1 MNITDFRDTQKQ
13 FLEINHRDNRIT
25 FVFTANMLM
34 LTAFSSFGDLDF
46 TVTMDTRETNA
57 LKDALAHFFDESD
70 GRTTFNYDKETFNSP
85 TAPELSIS
93 TTNWESLL
101 KKVWLSHVAQVTV
114 MMNLVFLLAPVS
126 RGNPALPRCATPA
139 LTSDTFSWSPSAGG
153 LYKKVSINV

>member
-70 GRTTFNYDKETFNSP
+70 GRATFNYDKETFNSP

-93 TTNWESLL
+93 TTNWGEPFEEG
-101 KKVWLSHVAQVTV
+101 VVVTCRTGHGYDEPSFSV
-114 MMNLVFLLAPVS
+114 GACEAEAILRYLD
-126 RGNPALPRCATPA
+126 ALPLP
-139 LTSDTFSWSPSAGG
+139 
-153 LYKKVSINV
+153 